1 MFYSC
6 SANTEVIV
14 NSVVILFVCDV
25 DEKLYGVLRAI
36 SRQWVEK
43 FSRMSAL
50 ENRDASASNIIEQN
64 NPDSVP
70 ELKAKIELLTKKY
83 EMLLKKVDHIINNI
97 EAEGIEA

>member
-1 MFYSC
+1 VFYSC

-14 NSVVILFVCDV
+14 NSVIILFVCDV

-50 ENRDASASNIIEQN
+50 ENHDVSASNIIKN
-64 NPDSVP
+64 SNPDSVP
-70 ELKAKIELLTKKY
+70 ELKAKIELLTKQY
-83 EMLLKKVDHIINNI
+83 ETLLKKVDHIMNNI

>member
-1 MFYSC
+1 M
-6 SANTEVIV
+6 

-50 ENRDASASNIIEQN
+50 ENRDASACNIIENN

-70 ELKAKIELLTKKY
+70 ELKAKVELLTKKY
-83 EMLLKKVDHIINNI
+83 EMLLEKVDHIVHNI
-97 EAEGIEA
+97 ESEGTEA

>member
-6 SANTEVIV
+6 PANTEVIV

-50 ENRDASASNIIEQN
+50 ENRDASNIIENN

-70 ELKAKIELLTKKY
+70 ELKAKVELLTKQY
-83 EMLLKKVDHIINNI
+83 DMLLKKLDHIVNNI

>member
-1 MFYSC
+1 VFYSC
-6 SANTEVIV
+6 SANTEIIV

-70 ELKAKIELLTKKY
+70 ELKAKIELLTKQY
-83 EMLLKKVDHIINNI
+83 EMLLKKVDQIMDNI